1 MSEEAAIV
9 QKQKDRIQL
18 ITDEAQ
24 AELDKVMPELIK
36 SQEALEHIDEAQLKT
51 LKTMSN
57 PPAVVGMVFE
67 AVCVLMGT
75 AKTDWPTAQ
84 KLIMDVPTFV
94 NNLKNFDKENI
105 PADKLRKLKK
115 CLQNPEFE
123 VKKIQS
129 KVLLIFYF
137 CLAG

>member
-1 MSEEAAIV
+1 
-9 QKQKDRIQL
+9 
-18 ITDEAQ
+18 
-24 AELDKVMPELIK
+24 
-36 SQEALEHIDEAQLKT
+36 
-51 LKTMSN
+51 MSN

-67 AVCVLMGT
+67 AVCVLMGA

-129 KVLLIFYF
+129 KVSYAADIAQF
-137 CLAG
+137 CLAIDIFADVNQKVKPKKEQAAKLNAELAEADANLNKKLSELQKVKDRV